1 MDSIYPPMYRYSPE
15 RLKKALSCQSDEFPP
30 DGRQGRRQS
39 EPIKEILKSSKVILK
54 EDHEEEEELC
64 SRKDSVEQL
73 ISVYEEEEEEDFTAS
88 VLAAVSFWAQTLFPT
103 GVTMEADEG
112 GVSSEGCNEKNGP
125 LPEEDEPGGTEPTC
139 EPVNDSTT
147 DDSQPSTDKLPQEK
161 TSESEPTEI
170 PEPEPSSDPDSLSA
184 TRPGISASPQSSEE
198 QKPEGD
204 PESTEQPS
212 SAAPDSDS
220 KTLSSGE
227 SSSSED
233 EEDAKEA
240 PVKEG
245 EAASIL
251 PSSVLDKASA
261 IAQHFTPSIKRGT
274 LVQDDTRSLGCA
286 SPRLLSRTGSSL
298 SLSPEPAERMLRLN
312 SICSDPVE
320 TFGMTDLTLLSPR
333 GDDLFDADRG
343 IRRRRNSTLSKQDQ
357 LLIGK
362 IKSYYG
368 NAENKDATFS
378 LQRRES
384 LTYIPTGLV
393 RSSVSRLNSIPKDE
407 TVQTNPS
414 TSTTS
419 SGLES
424 SSALPTDTSGHMVSS
439 DSLDSFRSDQRSTDP
454 EDSEDSRWSRS
465 QSLQDNPSED
475 EEFRPSSEM
484 IKIWQTMEREIDRSQ
499 SDGGGRKQ
507 SQEAPRGTGIS
518 LSVKTSN
525 KSCDEEGGASDLNT
539 ITEES
544 TSPSPLRLRSSG
556 VSRTGSLKDALK
568 VFGEGV
574 WAPVP
579 RVARLKAVGETAD
592 KDSNQLDDVDKT
604 KSKVLNLARQYSQ
617 RIKTTKP
624 VVRQRSQGVLMGRR
638 TLSCVVEEKEAPGK
652 PNQTLLV
659 SHNQATSL
667 PLSPVDQVQSLSCSL
682 AVVDPG
688 RARSRS
694 PLNPL
699 SAPPAIEGFDWPDVR
714 ELRSRYSDH
723 GRPQQSPVGRSLSIP
738 EQMFDGGLRRRSS
751 CSSSLLLAAGASA
764 EVPSYGRDA
773 GREERRKRLQ
783 RANSLDPRLS
793 GAQRTELQ
801 KLQDQVAIGDH
812 DGYYVAAE
820 APLPNDEEHKII
832 VVEKLPEAEETREDE
847 DDNYIQIRSPTS
859 REKISI
865 MAVID
870 RCRVYQESDEYK
882 QRQDVKMKTELAA
895 AAVSSSNRRDDEPQ
909 TAGSNS
915 GPKTEAGQQSGV
927 KNLRERFQSQ
937 S

>member
-1 MDSIYPPMYRYSPE
+1 MARRHRRNLPQVD
-15 RLKKALSCQSDEFPP
+15 DELRASA
-30 DGRQGRRQS
+30 GAVA
-39 EPIKEILKSSKVILK
+39 EEEVSSGGLICHLHK
-54 EDHEEEEELC
+54 EEELGLHTRH
-64 SRKDSVEQL
+64 SDK
-73 ISVYEEEEEEDFTAS
+73 
-88 VLAAVSFWAQTLFPT
+88 AQ
-103 GVTMEADEG
+103 EADGG
-112 GVSSEGCNEKNGP
+112 GVSSEGCNEKNDP

-139 EPVNDSTT
+139 EP
-147 DDSQPSTDKLPQEK
+147 PSTDKLPQEK

-170 PEPEPSSDPDSLSA
+170 PEPEPSSDLDSLSA
-184 TRPGISASPQSSEE
+184 TRPGISASPQRSEE

-204 PESTEQPS
+204 PESTEQPY

-274 LVQDDTRSLGCA
+274 LVQDDTCSLGCA
-286 SPRLLSRTGSSL
+286 SPRLLSRTSS

-312 SICSDPVE
+312 SICSDPTE

-333 GDDLFDADRG
+333 DDSLFDADRG

-362 IKSYYG
+362 IKSYYE
-368 NAENKDATFS
+368 NAENEDATFS

-407 TVQTNPS
+407 TVQANPS

-424 SSALPTDTSGHMVSS
+424 SSALPTDTSGRMVSS
-439 DSLDSFRSDQRSTDP
+439 DSLDSFRSDQRSTYP

-484 IKIWQTMEREIDRSQ
+484 ITIWQTMEREIDRSQ
-499 SDGGGRKQ
+499 SDGGGTKQ

-525 KSCDEEGGASDLNT
+525 TSCDEEGGASDLST

-568 VFGEGV
+568 VFGDEAIGLR
-574 WAPVP
+574 APVP
-579 RVARLKAVGETAD
+579 RAARLKAGGGAAD
-592 KDSNQLDDVDKT
+592 EDSNQLDDVDKT

-667 PLSPVDQVQSLSCSL
+667 PLSPVDQIQSLSCSS

-694 PLNPL
+694 PLNHL
-699 SAPPAIEGFDWPDVR
+699 SVPPPIEGFDWPDVR

-723 GRPQQSPVGRSLSIP
+723 GRPQKSPVDRSLSIP

-751 CSSSLLLAAGASA
+751 CSSGLLLAAGASA

-820 APLPNDEEHKII
+820 AALPNDEEHKII
-832 VVEKLPEAEETREDE
+832 VVEKLPEAEETRENE

-882 QRQDVKMKTELAA
+882 QRQDVKTKTELAAA